1 MELQMHLNLLFGIWL
16 LSDYAEIKKT
26 MRKVHFSSEET
37 THFCVENCNSVF
49 YQKNKIIIIK
59 MYEKQNPI

>member
-1 MELQMHLNLLFGIWL
+1 MHLNLLFGIWL

-49 YQKNKIIIIK
+49 YQKNKIIIKKCMKNKIPF
-59 MYEKQNPI
+59 EI